1 MFRLDFSVIDHTI
14 SIYPLAESS
23 YIKLPKELGHPRKG
37 LIDIQNIGDNE
48 CFKWSI
54 VKYLNP
60 ADHNP
65 RRITEADKDF
75 VKKLDF
81 ENIKFP
87 VKIRDI
93 HKMEKKKRIPPALAF
108 LVVKIRKN
116 IQFMYQKNVVKKN
129 IMTYY

>member
-1 MFRLDFSVIDHTI
+1 MFRLDFLVIDHTI

-93 HKMEKKKRIPPALAF
+93 HKMEKKKRIPSALAF

>member
-93 HKMEKKKRIPPALAF
+93 HKMEKKKEF
-108 LVVKIRKN
+108 H
-116 IQFMYQKNVVKKN
+116 QH
-129 IMTYY
+129 